1 MSNND
6 DEKRRQYLNNL
17 DAVPLDTL
25 YEFNALSPAPVDT
38 IRKLAQLF
46 ETAVGLGLE
55 HSATQHPA
63 NQSKVQGG
71 HGTSIYEAARN
82 NKHTKVMTTTI
93 DWYGDGEIVVV
104 KSTYGLDIDFP
115 VLDFRTIE
123 GLYFYIW
130 HACVKDAQDKTFRD
144 RLQRKGYL
152 QSRPYKDSPSKEAF
166 EKLCLHCAKSKQ
178 GKGEFCSDPCQRKF
192 WDWCQDQARAGLNSR
207 IKSFQSKLKKIRKE
221 IASI

>member
-1 MSNND
+1 M
-6 DEKRRQYLNNL
+6 
-17 DAVPLDTL
+17 

-123 GLYFYIW
+123 GLGIFISGTPVLKMHRIRPFAIDCKEKDIFKAARIKIALLRKHLKNY
-130 HACVKDAQDKTFRD
+130 ACTALSLSRVRVSFAVTLAKENFGTGVK
-144 RLQRKGYL
+144 
-152 QSRPYKDSPSKEAF
+152 
-166 EKLCLHCAKSKQ
+166 
-178 GKGEFCSDPCQRKF
+178 
-192 WDWCQDQARAGLNSR
+192 DQARAGLNSR